1 MISLLNKHKKPI
13 FIATVSIFLASI
25 VFMAG
30 NFLADTTTGVVAN
43 VGGKKIM
50 YKDFTTRVKMVLDNI
65 SESGTPVNEII
76 RKGVKQEVFRD
87 MIVEE
92 LLSSEAEKNGME
104 ISDFEIAMEV
114 QNTPYF
120 KGKDGRFNQRLYYQT
135 VWDRLHM
142 TPSEYEAWRKKAR
155 LASKFKEF
163 VHSGIKITPEEL
175 KSFYR
180 ASNKGGLKNF
190 EKEKE
195 EYRRKLAQEKFLN
208 IINYHLQRLTAQ
220 VEVKNY
226 LKEREEGR

>member
-1 MISLLNKHKKPI
+1 MISFLNRHKKPI
-13 FIATVSIFLASI
+13 FIATVCIFLASI
-25 VFMAG
+25 LFMAG
-30 NFLADTTTGVVAN
+30 NFLTDSTAGVVAN

-50 YKDFTTRVKMVLDNI
+50 YKDFTTRVNMVLDNI
-65 SESGTPVNEII
+65 SENGTDINEII
-76 RKGVKQEVFRD
+76 RNGVKQEVFRD

-92 LLSSEAEKNGME
+92 ILSSEAEKNGME

-120 KGKDGRFNQRLYYQT
+120 KNEGVFNQRLYYQT

-142 TPSEYEAWRKKAR
+142 TPPEYEAWRKKAR

-163 VHSGIKITPEEL
+163 VYSGIKVTPEEL
-175 KSFYR
+175 KSFYL
-180 ASNKGGLKNF
+180 ASNKGSLKNF

-195 EYRRKLAQEKFLN
+195 EYNRKLAQEKFLN
-208 IINYHLQRLTAQ
+208 TINYHLQRLTTQ
-220 VEVKNY
+220 VEVKSY

>member
-1 MISLLNKHKKPI
+1 MISLLNKYKKPI

-30 NFLADTTTGVVAN
+30 NFLAGSTSGVVAD
-43 VGGKKIM
+43 VGGKQIM
-50 YKDFTTRVKMVLDNI
+50 YKDFTKRVNMVLDNI
-65 SESGTPVNEII
+65 SERGTSLNEII
-76 RKGVKQEVFRD
+76 RNGVKQEVFRD

-92 LLSSEAEKNGME
+92 ILSAEAEKSGMQV
-104 ISDFEIAMEV
+104 SDFEIAMEV

-120 KGKDGRFNQRLYYQT
+120 MSNGVFNQRLYYQT

-163 VHSGIKITPEEL
+163 VNSGIKVTPQEL
-175 KSFYR
+175 KSFYL
-180 ASNKGGLKNF
+180 ASNKGSLKNF

-195 EYRRKLAQEKFLN
+195 EYHRKLTQEKFLST
-208 IINYHLQRLTAQ
+208 INYHLQRLTAQ
-220 VEVKNY
+220 VEVKSY